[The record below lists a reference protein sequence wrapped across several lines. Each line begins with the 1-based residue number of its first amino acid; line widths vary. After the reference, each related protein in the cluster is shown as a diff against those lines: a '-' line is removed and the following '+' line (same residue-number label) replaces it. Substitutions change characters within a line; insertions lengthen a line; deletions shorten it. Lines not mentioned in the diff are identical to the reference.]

1 MDETADQLATALDQ
15 HRAGRLDDAEAAYR
29 EILATSPQHA
39 DALHLLGM
47 LAHAR
52 GAQGQAIGL
61 IGRAIL
67 VEPGAA
73 EFHSNIAA
81 VYLSMGQSEEA
92 IAHAR
97 RAVALAPLHFE
108 ANYNLGNALFATGA
122 VDEAID
128 CFDTARKLDPTNP
141 QAQTNYLFAINFST
155 RFDRA
160 RIARENIDWGDKTLA
175 GIDDNPE
182 FANDR
187 RESRKLRIGYFLPE
201 PGGHVTARFLEP
213 VLRHHDRD
221 DFLAPPIWQTGLST

>member
-29 EILATSPQHA
+29 EILATSPRHA

-97 RAVALAPLHFE
+97 RAVALCPFIL
-108 ANYNLGNALFATGA
+108 
-122 VDEAID
+122 
-128 CFDTARKLDPTNP
+128 KPTTISEMRCLP
-141 QAQTNYLFAINFST
+141 PVPST
-155 RFDRA
+155 KRSIVSIR
-160 RIARENIDWGDKTLA
+160 RENWIRQ
-175 GIDDNPE
+175 I
-182 FANDR
+182 R
-187 RESRKLRIGYFLPE
+187 RPRPITFLR
-201 PGGHVTARFLEP
+201 
-213 VLRHHDRD
+213 
-221 DFLAPPIWQTGLST
+221 